1 MVRGIIVRSVHCAE
15 SVVQGLRL
23 RAGPSTMPSVSLD
36 CIAFPS
42 SSSLITLG
50 LYQSINLC
58 ARWSFPRHVFPID
71 KCTSGFAE
79 EGRDRE
85 ANFQDGRWW
94 DLVHM
99 GILEKEW
106 TAKSLVS
113 G

>member
-1 MVRGIIVRSVHCAE
+1 MR
-15 SVVQGLRL
+15 
-23 RAGPSTMPSVSLD
+23 SVSLD

-42 SSSLITLG
+42 LSSLITLG
-50 LYQSINLC
+50 LSQSINLC
-58 ARWSFPRHVFPID
+58 TRWSFRRHICPTD
-71 KCTSGFAE
+71 ECPSGFAE

-94 DLVHM
+94 DVVRM

-106 TAKSLVS
+106 TAKRLMS

>member
-1 MVRGIIVRSVHCAE
+1 MVRDTTAQCDHQPE
-15 SVVQGLRL
+15 YVVQGLRL
-23 RAGPSTMPSVSLD
+23 RAGSSIMRSVSLD

-42 SSSLITLG
+42 LSSPITLG
-50 LYQSINLC
+50 LYRSINLC
-58 ARWSFPRHVFPID
+58 ARWSFRRRMYPTD
-71 KCTSGFAE
+71 ECTSGFAE

-94 DLVHM
+94 DVVRM